1 MMFTLTPAKKSM
13 MSEVDSGSILTLKA
27 TPSCCPHPVSCRPV
41 MKENK
46 VYVIADESAPFILI
60 LHCFSG
66 NLMLQLAGVDGII

>member
-1 MMFTLTPAKKSM
+1 
-13 MSEVDSGSILTLKA
+13 
-27 TPSCCPHPVSCRPV
+27 